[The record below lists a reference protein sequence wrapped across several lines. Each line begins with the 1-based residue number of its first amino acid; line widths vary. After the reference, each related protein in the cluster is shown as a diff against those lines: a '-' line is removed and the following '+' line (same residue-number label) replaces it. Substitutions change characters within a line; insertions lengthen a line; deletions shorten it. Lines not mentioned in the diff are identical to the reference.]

1 MADIDYFE
9 DIQWLQQDLD
19 PIDSSLFVATDSL
32 SQFDMN
38 PSDIPPQERFM
49 ELPTEIENDFTLAP
63 LAELNTG
70 ARDSPLAEGALED
83 DNLPTAGQLSQA
95 AKNPVAK
102 RLSLP
107 IKFADVEVP
116 VMTRNLD
123 WSLPIRME
131 ERGFQDV
138 PIAGNGVKRYQT
150 LYHPAE
156 K

>member
-9 DIQWLQQDLD
+9 DIQWLPLDLG

-38 PSDIPPQERFM
+38 LSDIPPQERFT
-49 ELPTEIENDFTLAP
+49 ELPIEIEHDFSLAP
-63 LAELNTG
+63 SVELNSG
-70 ARDSPLAEGALED
+70 MRDSPLEERALEVD
-83 DNLPTAGQLSQA
+83 HLQTSRQPSQVA
-95 AKNPVAK
+95 RNPAAK

-107 IKFADVEVP
+107 IKLADVEVP

-123 WSLPIRME
+123 WSLPIGME

-138 PIAGNGVKRYQT
+138 PIAGNGVKRYQRMH
-150 LYHPAE
+150 HPAE